1 MTEFLAR
8 ISARRPLLVIAIWAV
23 IGLIAGGFAVD
34 AEMAPGPK
42 PLTDILDRG
51 TTTEI
56 RLRGSA
62 ESERADRLLEDRLRG
77 PTPISEI
84 VIVQSDSLTVDAPEF
99 QAKVE
104 AVYDDVLSL
113 GERHRQ
119 ANASTKLLPD
129 QRPNPRLFQ

>member
-8 ISARRPLLVIAIWAV
+8 ISARRPLVVIAIWAV

-77 PTPISEI
+77 PHT
-84 VIVQSDSLTVDAPEF
+84 
-99 QAKVE
+99 
-104 AVYDDVLSL
+104 
-113 GERHRQ
+113 
-119 ANASTKLLPD
+119 D
-129 QRPNPRLFQ
+129 QRDSYRPVGLPHRGRP